1 MVNSELIETL
11 NNTVPILGITLV
23 LCLIIGKLSKKFG
36 VPKVSGYIILGVIL
50 GPGCL
55 QFLSENFSHSFKY
68 FNDLALGMILFNIGG
83 EFNRALI
90 SKMRKEQ
97 ILYSVV
103 SVGFTILV
111 VFSLFLISL
120 YSIGGYDNTTVIIV
134 SIFLALVSVEAA
146 PPTTLLVLK
155 EYNAEGKLSDSIK
168 IYLAFATLI
177 AIVTTLIATNAF
189 EYFGLWQGKYAHS
202 PILIVKTIWKVFGS
216 MIFGFILGV
225 ILTFIERYETRVGN
239 ILFSI
244 IAVILFGQSL
254 AEYLSVDP
262 LIISLFLGFTV
273 ANASVEG
280 ENIHETVKN
289 MGGSI
294 YALFFVLAGTHI
306 KISGLV
312 ESVGIIGV
320 VYIVSR
326 MTGIISGSFLAAKFV
341 GLKDDNIKNY
351 QGMSVMSHAGAA
363 LAIVA
368 KVSIYKE
375 DSAQLIFN
383 TVVASIFIFE
393 VLGPFLL
400 KFALFKS
407 GQINK
412 WNPEPEKTT
421 KLKFNLLDIL
431 KLFQENVTA
440 AKESDNKKTKSEIN
454 ELIHTDII
462 AIKSDANLTSIKTF
476 IDDNYALYP
485 VVDKSHCFLGTL
497 NLDSIRKIVSQDD
510 NDPLITA
517 NTLIG
522 ESIFIPSNSTLEGA
536 KNIFLMSGKDILP
549 VVNPINQ
556 VLEGILYQKDT
567 LIALQ
572 EKKKILEE

>member
-1 MVNSELIETL
+1 M
-11 NNTVPILGITLV
+11 
-23 LCLIIGKLSKKFG
+23 
-36 VPKVSGYIILGVIL
+36 LGVLL
-50 GPGCL
+50 GPGGL
-55 QFLSENFSHSFKY
+55 EFLSEDFSHSFKY

-83 EFNRALI
+83 EFNKALL

-103 SVGFTILV
+103 AVGLTITFVFALFIVSLYTLGNYDITTIL
-111 VFSLFLISL
+111 
-120 YSIGGYDNTTVIIV
+120 IV
-134 SIFLALVSVEAA
+134 SLFLALVSVEAA

-155 EYNAEGKLSDSIK
+155 EYNAEGKLTDSIK

-177 AIVTTLIATNAF
+177 AIVSTLVVMNGF
-189 EYFGLWQGKYAHS
+189 EYFGVWQGKLSHS
-202 PILIVKTIWKVFGS
+202 PVLIFKTIWKVFGS
-216 MIFGFILGV
+216 IVFGFILGIV
-225 ILTFIERYETRVGN
+225 LTIIERYETRIGN
-239 ILFSI
+239 ILFAI

-280 ENIHETVKN
+280 ETIHETVKN

-306 KISGLV
+306 KLSGLV
-312 ESVGIIGV
+312 ENVGIIGV
-320 VYIVSR
+320 IYIISR
-326 MTGIISGSFLAAKFV
+326 MTGILSGSYLAAKV
-341 GLKDDNIKNY
+341 VDLKDENVKNY

-368 KVSIYKE
+368 KVTIYKE
-375 DSAQLIFN
+375 TSASIIFN

-393 VLGPFLL
+393 IIGPFLL

-407 GQINK
+407 KEIEQ
-412 WNPEPEKTT
+412 WSPAPDKTT

-440 AKESDNKKTKSEIN
+440 AKEQDPKKTKSPIY

-462 AIKSDANLTSIKTF
+462 AIQSDANLTSIRTF

-485 VVDKSHCFLGTL
+485 VVDKNHCFLGTL
-497 NLDSIRKIVSQDD
+497 NLESIRKIVAQEDD
-510 NDPLITA
+510 DPLITA
-517 NTLIG
+517 SILIG
-522 ESIFIPSNSTLEGA
+522 ETVFIPSNSTLEGA

-549 VVNPINQ
+549 VVNPVNQ

-567 LIALQ
+567 LMALQ
-572 EKKKILEE
+572 EKKMIFEE